1 MSNLKVVSIK
11 SLADKKESGENVIER
26 LEEMLSMAKDG
37 HIGNVFIAATTT
49 DDALMRC
56 WANSSDCF
64 ALAGQ
69 IEIGKIEFM
78 ASTMEHTL

>member
-1 MSNLKVVSIK
+1 MSELKVINISDVK
-11 SLADKKESGENVIER
+11 NKKESGDNVIDRIEEI
-26 LEEMLSMAKDG
+26 LEMAKNG
-37 HIGNVFIAATTT
+37 HISNVFIAASTT
-49 DDALMRC
+49 DDALLRC

-78 ASTMEHTL
+78 ANTIENTL

>member
-1 MSNLKVVSIK
+1 MSNIKLLKIE
-11 SLADKKESGENVIER
+11 DHKKESGENVISR
-26 LEEMLSMAKDG
+26 LEEILEMAKRG
-37 HIGNVFIAATTT
+37 EINNVFIAASTT
-49 DDALMRC
+49 DDSLLRC

-78 ASTMEHTL
+78 KNTMENTL

>member
-1 MSNLKVVSIK
+1 MSNIKLLKIE
-11 SLADKKESGENVIER
+11 DHKKESGENVISR
-26 LEEMLSMAKDG
+26 LEEILEMAKRG
-37 HIGNVFIAATTT
+37 EIKNIFIAASTT
-49 DDALMRC
+49 DDALLRC

-78 ASTMEHTL
+78 KNTMENTL